1 MRHLKKPCQRFGERS
16 LRMSHTEVCSTAVIG
31 NTDSSNQVHPE
42 LREIA
47 GYQLV
52 ERIGVGGF
60 GEVWRAVGPGGFPKA
75 VKILFGNLS
84 GPQAETELKSLNRI
98 RDLRHPFL
106 LSIERVEVADGRAI
120 VVTELADCS
129 LDQRFRE
136 LANAGQRGVP
146 RDELLRYLRD
156 AADALDFMSEE
167 HGLQHLD
174 IKPENLLLQGAHAK
188 VGDFGLTK
196 AIGNGSHSQINGFTP
211 LYAPPELF
219 EGRPDRGSDQYSLA
233 IVYQTMLTGTPPY
246 NGRTPSQLM
255 AQHLK
260 SAPDLSSL
268 LPSDRAVI
276 SRSLSKNPRTRFP
289 SCRQFVDELLKRR
302 PTKSLANQ
310 ASSAAAVLEKSTSI
324 AGTENITSN
333 HSMLHGAASPLTPI
347 QSQPEDLQYRPTLF
361 VGVGGLGNQAIVALN
376 QRIQHRFPNAKL
388 PSIQYLCID
397 TDSENISV
405 LKRRSSGNG
414 RSISTVS
421 APLRTTQDYRKVSSE
436 HLTWLGRRWLFNIP
450 RSGRVEGM
458 RPLGRLAYVDHV
470 DDIRTELKSCL
481 TTLVNSE
488 SLKLTSSETGLPLD
502 TNSIDVC
509 LVGSTS
515 GGTSSGCIMDV
526 AWLVRELASI
536 GRMLPV
542 RITSVL
548 LHGTSNNRQS
558 ADMQDAN
565 TVSFLQELQHFS
577 VTGAQQPGLTSRFS
591 NSDISKPFDET
602 TLVHFGDDLSER
614 DFLLGVNQTA
624 EYLELRTLTAA
635 RQEMNSWRNPERTH
649 IPECCDTTLRSFG
662 LARINADVWEVANSG
677 TGPLASA
684 ALSHWTKSPADT
696 QETADSPEWI
706 SLIDQ
711 LGISEDAILQ
721 AIPAVLDNGRTR
733 RMDEYADIVWQR
745 IVQGNAE
752 SLTEQIT
759 NIVRQ
764 DTATPSTERNSI
776 AALIEEIRTEL
787 NSKVSID
794 LQLTENFLRKM
805 LEKGMRPG
813 HAALTIS
820 NLTRQTS
827 EAIKTCETQ
836 QNDLQNAF
844 HNLRESHSSSRPGQP
859 GETGHSALRG
869 LCRQYCLLFTG
880 QAICQF
886 QIGRLQTFRKALPQL
901 HDTRF
906 APLRDRLNL
915 LAVQVNG
922 GVPSTAV
929 IPTQMV
935 EAFEAYLQ
943 TSGRFKLSSLLDR
956 DATPADVAVLRSEA
970 NNFLLLSM
978 SRNPECSDDN
988 VIARRRESF
997 PANAR
1002 PKLQNVGGGQ
1012 RVLAVIPSHQSADY
1026 WKSLLKSEFGA
1037 CVSACSTETDGVSI
1051 VCETEGI
1058 SIPAAIDV
1066 LTHMRPHVLELAG
1079 RLHSR
1084 QDVPW

>member
-1 MRHLKKPCQRFGERS
+1 
-16 LRMSHTEVCSTAVIG
+16 MSQTEVCSTAVVGEI
-31 NTDSSNQVHPE
+31 DPSLAVPRE
-42 LREIA
+42 LKEIA
-47 GYQLV
+47 GYQLI

-84 GPQAETELKSLNRI
+84 GPQADTELKSLNRI

-106 LSIERVEVADGRAI
+106 LSIERVEVIDGRAI
-120 VVTELADCS
+120 VVSELADRS

-136 LANAGQRGVP
+136 LASSGQRGVA

-156 AADALDFMSEE
+156 AADALDFMSDE

-174 IKPENLLLQGAHAK
+174 IKPENLLLLQGAHAK

-196 AIGNGSHSQINGFTP
+196 AIGGGRHSQINGFTP

-233 IVYQTMLTGTPPY
+233 IVYQTMLTGTPPF

-260 SAPDLSSL
+260 TAPDLSSL

-276 SRSLSKNPRTRFP
+276 SRALSKNPRTRFP
-289 SCRQFVDELLKRR
+289 SCRQFVDELMKRR
-302 PTKSLANQ
+302 PTKSLSNHT
-310 ASSAAAVLEKSTSI
+310 SSAAASAVIEASTSI

-333 HSMLHGAASPLTPI
+333 HSMLHGAANPLTPV
-347 QSQPEDLQYRPTLF
+347 QSQAEDLQYRPTLF
-361 VGVGGLGNQAIVALN
+361 VGVGGLGNQAIVSLN
-376 QRIQHRFPNAKL
+376 QRMQLRFPNAKL
-388 PSIQYLCID
+388 PAIQYLCID

-405 LKRRSSGNG
+405 VKRRSSGNG
-414 RSISTVS
+414 RSIPTVS
-421 APLRTTQDYRKVSSE
+421 APLRTTQDYRKESSE

-458 RPLGRLAYVDHV
+458 RPLGRLAFVDHV
-470 DDIRTELKSCL
+470 DDIRTQIKSGL
-481 TTLVNSE
+481 TTLLNSE
-488 SLKLTSSETGLPLD
+488 SLKLTSSETGLPFD

-509 LVGSTS
+509 IVGSTS

-526 AWLVRELASI
+526 AWLVRELASN

-542 RITSVL
+542 RISSVL

-602 TLVHFGDDLSER
+602 TLAHFGDDLSER
-614 DFLLGVNQTA
+614 DFSEGVNKAA

-649 IPECCDTTLRSFG
+649 AQECCDTTLRAFG
-662 LARINADVWEVANSG
+662 LATISTDAWEVANSG

-684 ALSHWTKSPADT
+684 TLSVWAKSPADS
-696 QETADSPEWI
+696 QETPDSHGWI

-711 LGISEDAILQ
+711 LGLSEDAILQ
-721 AIPAVLDNGRTR
+721 TIPAVLDSGRTR
-733 RMDEYADIVWQR
+733 RMDEYANTVWQR

-752 SLTEQIT
+752 SLTDQIT
-759 NIVRQ
+759 DIVRQ
-764 DTATPSTERNSI
+764 DTSTPSTERNSI
-776 AALIEEIRTEL
+776 AALIEEIRTEQ
-787 NSKVSID
+787 NGKVSSD
-794 LQLTENFLRKM
+794 LQLVENFLRQIV
-805 LEKGMRPG
+805 EKSLRPG
-813 HAALTIS
+813 HATSAIASLTGQIGK
-820 NLTRQTS
+820 
-827 EAIKTCETQ
+827 AIKICEMQ
-836 QNDLQNAF
+836 QQELQNAF
-844 HNLRESHSSSRPGQP
+844 QNLRESNSAGRAGQP
-859 GETGHSALRG
+859 LATGHSASRG
-869 LCRQYCLLFTG
+869 LCRQYCMLFTG

-886 QIGRLQTFRKALPQL
+886 LIGRLHAFRKALPQL
-901 HDTRF
+901 QDACF

-915 LAVQVNG
+915 LAMQVNG
-922 GVPSTAV
+922 GVPNTAA
-929 IPTQMV
+929 IPPQMV

-970 NNFLLLSM
+970 NNFFLLSM
-978 SRNPECSDDN
+978 SRNPEFSDDD
-988 VIARRRESF
+988 VVPRRRESF

-1002 PKLQNVGGGQ
+1002 PKLQNAGGGQ
-1012 RVLAVIPSHQSADY
+1012 RVLAVVPSHQPVDY
-1026 WKSLLKSEFGA
+1026 WKSMLKSEFGA
-1037 CVSACSTETDGVSI
+1037 CVSTCSTETDGISV

-1079 RLHSR
+1079 RIHSR

>member
-1 MRHLKKPCQRFGERS
+1 
-16 LRMSHTEVCSTAVIG
+16 MSHTEVCSTAVIG
-31 NTDSSNQVHPE
+31 NTDSSNLAHPE

-106 LSIERVEVADGRAI
+106 LNIERVEVADGRAI
-120 VVTELADCS
+120 VVTELADRS

-136 LANAGQRGVP
+136 LANAGQRGIP

-196 AIGNGSHSQINGFTP
+196 AVGHASHSQISGFTP

-219 EGRPDRGSDQYSLA
+219 DGRPDRGSDQYSLA
-233 IVYQTMLTGTPPY
+233 IVYQTMLTGTPPF

-276 SRSLSKNPRTRFP
+276 SRALSKNTRTRFP
-289 SCRQFVDELLKRR
+289 SCRQFIDELMKRR
-302 PTKSLANQ
+302 PTKSLSNQ
-310 ASSAAAVLEKSTSI
+310 TSSGASSAVFETSTSI
-324 AGTENITSN
+324 VGTENITSN
-333 HSMLHGAASPLTPI
+333 HSMLHGAATPLSPI
-347 QSQPEDLQYRPTLF
+347 KSQSEDLQYRPTLF
-361 VGVGGLGNQAIVALN
+361 VGVGGLGSTAILALH
-376 QRIQHRFPNAKL
+376 QRLQQRFPHVKL
-388 PSIQYLCID
+388 PAIQYLCID
-397 TDSENISV
+397 TDNEDISV
-405 LKRRSSGNG
+405 LRRRSSGNG

-421 APLRTTQDYRKVSSE
+421 TPLRTTQDYRKESSE

-458 RPLGRLAYVDHV
+458 RPLGRLAFVDHV
-470 DDIRTELKSCL
+470 NDIRTELRNCL
-481 TTLVNSE
+481 TTLLNSE
-488 SLKLTSSETGLPLD
+488 SIKLSSSETGLLFD
-502 TNSIDVC
+502 TTSIDVC
-509 LVGSTS
+509 LVGSAS

-526 AWLVRELASI
+526 AWLIRELASN

-542 RITSVL
+542 RLTSVL
-548 LHGTSNNRQS
+548 LHGTTNNRKL

-591 NSDISKPFDET
+591 NSDHSKPFDET

-614 DFLLGVNQTA
+614 DFLQGVNLTA

-635 RQEMNSWRNPERTH
+635 RQEMNSWRNPQRTN

-662 LARINADVWEVANSG
+662 LATINADAWEVANSG

-684 ALSHWTKSPADT
+684 ALSHWAKSPADT

-711 LGISEDAILQ
+711 LGISEDVILQ
-721 AIPAVLDNGRTR
+721 AIPAVLDSGRTR
-733 RMDEYADIVWQR
+733 RMDEYANTVWQR

-752 SLTEQIT
+752 SLTDQIT

-794 LQLTENFLRKM
+794 LQLTEKFLRKS

-813 HAALTIS
+813 QAALTIS
-820 NLTRQTS
+820 NLTRHTS
-827 EAIKTCETQ
+827 EAIKTCEIQ

-844 HNLRESHSSSRPGQP
+844 HNLLESHSSSRPGQS
-859 GETGHSALRG
+859 GENGHSALRG
-869 LCRQYCLLFTG
+869 LCRQYCMLFTG

-886 QIGRLQTFRKALPQL
+886 LIGRLQAFRKALPQL
-901 HDTRF
+901 HDNRF
-906 APLRDRLNL
+906 AALRDRLNV
-915 LAVQVNG
+915 LAMQVNG
-922 GVPSTAV
+922 GVPNTAA
-929 IPTQMV
+929 IPPQMV
-935 EAFEAYLQ
+935 EAFEAHLQ
-943 TSGRFKLSSLLDR
+943 ASGQFKLSSLLDR
-956 DATPADVAVLRSEA
+956 DSTPADVAVLRSEA

-978 SRNPECSDDN
+978 SRNPEFSDEE
-988 VIARRRESF
+988 VIPRRRDSF

-1012 RVLAVIPSHQSADY
+1012 RVLAVIPGHQPADY

-1037 CVSACSTETDGVSI
+1037 CVSACSTETDSISI

>member
-1 MRHLKKPCQRFGERS
+1 
-16 LRMSHTEVCSTAVIG
+16 MSQTEVCSTAVMG
-31 NTDSSNQVHPE
+31 DVDPSRAVPAE
-42 LREIA
+42 LKDIA
-47 GYQLV
+47 GYHLV

-60 GEVWRAVGPGGFPKA
+60 GEVWRAIGPGGFQKA

-106 LSIERVEVADGRAI
+106 LSIERVEVVDGRAI
-120 VVTELADCS
+120 VVTELADRS

-136 LANAGQRGVP
+136 LANSGQRGVP

-156 AADALDFMSEE
+156 AADALDFMSDE

-196 AIGNGSHSQINGFTP
+196 AIGGGRHSQINGFTP

-233 IVYQTMLTGTPPY
+233 IVYQTMLTGTPPF

-276 SRSLSKNPRTRFP
+276 SRALSKNPRTRFP
-289 SCRQFVDELLKRR
+289 SCRQFVDELIKRR
-302 PTKSLANQ
+302 PTKSLSSQ
-310 ASSAAAVLEKSTSI
+310 SPTSSATAAVVVETSTSI
-324 AGTENITSN
+324 IGTENITSN
-333 HSMLHGAASPLTPI
+333 HSMLHGAASPLAPI

-361 VGVGGLGNQAIVALN
+361 VGVGGLGNQAIAALN
-376 QRIQHRFPNAKL
+376 QRMQHRFPNAKL
-388 PSIQYLCID
+388 PAIQYLCVD
-397 TDSENISV
+397 TDNESISG
-405 LKRRSSGNG
+405 LKRRSFGIG
-414 RSISTVS
+414 RSIPTIS
-421 APLRTTQDYRKVSSE
+421 APLRTTQDYRKESSE

-458 RPLGRLAYVDHV
+458 RPLGRLAFVDHV
-470 DDIRTELKSCL
+470 DEIRTALKICL

-488 SLKLTSSETGLPLD
+488 SLKLTTSETGFTFD
-502 TNSIDVC
+502 TSSIDVC
-509 LVGSTS
+509 VVGSTS

-526 AWLVRELASI
+526 AWLVRELASN

-548 LHGTSNNRQS
+548 MHGTSNNRQS

-577 VTGAQQPGLTSRFS
+577 VTGAQQPGLTSRIS

-614 DFLLGVNQTA
+614 DFSEGMNRTA

-635 RQEMNSWRNPERTH
+635 RREMNSWRNPARTH
-649 IPECCDTTLRSFG
+649 IQDSCDTTLRSFG
-662 LARINADVWEVANSG
+662 LTTISAGTWEVAESG
-677 TGPLASA
+677 TGPLAAA
-684 ALSHWTKSPADT
+684 ALSLWAHAPADG
-696 QETADSPEWI
+696 EEAPLSPGWTA
-706 SLIDQ
+706 LIDQ
-711 LGISEDAILQ
+711 LGLSEEAILQ
-721 AIPAVLDNGRTR
+721 TIPAVLDFGRSR
-733 RMDEYADIVWQR
+733 RMEEYANTVWQR
-745 IVQGNAE
+745 IVQGNAQ
-752 SLTEQIT
+752 SLTDQIT
-759 NIVRQ
+759 TIVRN
-764 DTATPSTERNSI
+764 DTSAPSTERNSI
-776 AALIEEIRTEL
+776 ACLIEEIRTEQQ
-787 NSKVSID
+787 SKVSRD
-794 LQLTENFLRKM
+794 LQLTETFLKQS
-805 LEKGMRPG
+805 LENGLRLW
-813 HAALTIS
+813 HA
-820 NLTRQTS
+820 TS
-827 EAIKTCETQ
+827 AIADLARHVSQAIKICEKQ
-836 QNDLQNAF
+836 QQDLQNAF
-844 HNLRESHSSSRPGQP
+844 QYLCESNPG
-859 GETGHSALRG
+859 GRTGLLNETGQSAVRG
-869 LCRQYCLLFTG
+869 ICRQYCMLFTG

-886 QIGRLQTFRKALPQL
+886 LIGRLQTLRKALPQL

-906 APLRDRLNL
+906 APLRGRLNL
-915 LAVQVNG
+915 LGLQVNG
-922 GVPSTAV
+922 GVPNTAA
-929 IPTQMV
+929 IPPQMV
-935 EAFEAYLQ
+935 KAFETYLQ
-943 TSGRFKLSSLLDR
+943 TSGHFRLSSLLYR
-956 DATPADVAVLRSEA
+956 DATPADIVTLRSEA

-978 SRNPECSDDN
+978 SSNGEFSDDDL
-988 VIARRRESF
+988 APRHRGAF

-1012 RVLAVIPSHQSADY
+1012 RVLAVVPIHQSQED
-1026 WKSLLKSEFGA
+1026 WKSMLKCEFGA
-1037 CVSACSTETDGVSI
+1037 CVSACSTETDSI
-1051 VCETEGI
+1051 SVICETEGF

-1084 QDVPW
+1084 QDVQW